1 MKFDRPERQ
10 QLVAIA
16 HAIADAA
23 RIETLKYFRS
33 SDVEAENKP
42 GGRGFDPVTV
52 ADRAAE
58 TAMREILGRERPD
71 DGILGEEFGDKSG
84 TSGLTWVL
92 DPIDGTR
99 SYISGSPVWG
109 VLIGLDAGQGPV
121 LGMVDQPFIGERF
134 LGAFGEATYHRG
146 DIPVPISTRECK
158 KLSEAILFSTYPEI
172 GTPTERQGFMAVDR
186 QVRLTRYGM
195 DCYAYAM
202 LAMGHIDLI
211 VEAGLH
217 AFDIQ
222 GPQGLIEAA
231 GGIVTNWR
239 GGPAH
244 MGGRVLAA
252 GDAALHT
259 QALEILSLVP
269 EDT

>member
-1 MKFDRPERQ
+1 MNFDPPERQ

-16 HAIADAA
+16 HALADAA
-23 RIETLKYFRS
+23 RTETLKYFRAS
-33 SDVEAENKP
+33 GVEAENKP

-58 TAMREILGRERPD
+58 AAMRDILGRERPD
-71 DGILGEEFGDKSG
+71 DGILGEEYGSKPG

-109 VLIGLDAGQGPV
+109 VLVGLDAGDGPV
-121 LGMVDQPFIGERF
+121 LGLVDQPFIGERF

-146 DIPVPISTRECK
+146 DIPVPISTRACK
-158 KLSEAILFSTYPEI
+158 NLSDAILFSTFPEI
-172 GTPTERQGFMAVDR
+172 GTGAERAGFEAVAER
-186 QVRLTRYGM
+186 ARLTRYGM

-202 LAMGHIDLI
+202 LAMGQIDLV

-231 GGIVTNWR
+231 GGVVSNWQ
-239 GGPAH
+239 GGPVH

-252 GDAALHT
+252 GDPALHA
-259 QALEILSLVP
+259 QALEILSRVP
-269 EDT
+269 EDS